1 MLDASYLTLYLGNS
15 KKLYK
20 LIWEIPFE
28 RELGSIS
35 GGGKHRQQQEDRCF
49 LHFGG
54 SSGKRFGELFERQS
68 YSNDCRIT
76 CEIT

>member
-35 GGGKHRQQQEDRCF
+35 GGGK
-49 LHFGG
+49 
-54 SSGKRFGELFERQS
+54 QS
-68 YSNDCRIT
+68 Q
-76 CEIT
+76 